1 MSYMTETRKNSW
13 KRLSVEVAAI
23 VASILLAFAIQAWWD
38 DRQRTTDERVFLQS
52 LLEDLREKKILL
64 GNDRTYNNA
73 ILQAAIGLGQAAN
86 DPNLELSEDSLD
98 QMIERTW
105 WYNTEGSW
113 DSAPMRS
120 LVSGDLSIFSNP
132 SLLQKLAML
141 QVSMSR
147 IRNFYEIDENFHH
160 NTYTPFLIAN
170 ANMPQLTNQ
179 TEHHPG
185 RPEVSYVYPKFE
197 LLVKQDHTQLLRQ
210 QEFQN
215 MLIAKMDRVQ
225 DILQNAYRFIDEE
238 LDEAIVLLD
247 EELAK

>member
-1 MSYMTETRKNSW
+1 MTDTQKTPW
-13 KRLSVEVAAI
+13 KRLSVEAVAI
-23 VASILLAFAIQAWWD
+23 VTSILFAFSIDAWWD
-38 DRQRTTDERVFLQS
+38 DRQRVNDEHVFLQF
-52 LLEDLREKKILL
+52 LLEDLREKKSLL
-64 GNDRTYNNA
+64 ASDRKYNNA
-73 ILQAAIGLGQAAN
+73 ILQATIGLLHAAN

-120 LVSGDLSIFSNP
+120 LVSGDLSIVSNP
-132 SLLQKLAML
+132 SLLQKLAKL
-141 QVSMSR
+141 QISISG
-147 IRNFYEIDENFHH
+147 IRNFYEIDDNFHH

-215 MLIAKMDRVQ
+215 MLIAKMDRIQ

-238 LDEAIVLLD
+238 LDEVIVLLD
-247 EELAK
+247 EELAD